1 MAIDSNLKVN
11 ALDFTGIKNNLK
23 TYLQS
28 QDEFR
33 DYNFE
38 ASGISTLLDILSYN
52 TYYNAFRESIHRDL
66 SYCGLPC
73 RNRNPRGI
81 KTRFILE

>member
-33 DYNFE
+33 DYNF
-38 ASGISTLLDILSYN
+38 
-52 TYYNAFRESIHRDL
+52 
-66 SYCGLPC
+66 
-73 RNRNPRGI
+73 
-81 KTRFILE
+81 